1 MFRSSPPLRRLVL
14 ALSCLLGGAPAIS
27 LLACPPAQAQAAPRG
42 KTAQKNSEK
51 GRKAE
56 KASKKERAE
65 SEEKIHVVS
74 EGQTIGR
81 IAKRYKVDLQA
92 LREANDLTP
101 GSKLHLGQKLVIP
114 SDDISRPAKN
124 QRAKGGMGGE
134 SDRDR
139 EDSEPDTSRK
149 HRGKGQVESTDD
161 EVKPGFVRI
170 VNGDES
176 WEGQVLPRKGGKV
189 TSKAQQAFTRVLAPQ
204 SGKTHPIQA
213 RLIALVAAVSD
224 HFGGKTIEVVSGFRP
239 GTGKKQSKHNTGSAI
254 DFHIRGVSNTELR
267 DFCKTLKKVGV
278 GYYPNSSFV
287 HLDVRDVST
296 TWVDHSRPG
305 EAPDYHDD
313 GEGKADKA
321 DKADS
326 KKSKSDDSD
335 DKEEARPEPKAKGK
349 KAHH

>member
-1 MFRSSPPLRRLVL
+1 L
-14 ALSCLLGGAPAIS
+14 ALSCLLGAPPAIS

-42 KTAQKNSEK
+42 KTAQKGSEK
-51 GRKAE
+51 GRGKT
-56 KASKKERAE
+56 SRKERSE
-65 SEEKIHVVS
+65 PEEKIHVVS
-74 EGQTIGR
+74 EGQTIAR

-114 SDDISRPAKN
+114 SDDVERPAKN
-124 QRAKGGMGGE
+124 QRAKAGQGGE
-134 SDRDR
+134 GDRDR
-139 EDSEPDTSRK
+139 EDSEPEDRRK
-149 HRGKGQVESTDD
+149 HKGKAPSTTSDD
-161 EVKPGFVRI
+161 EEVKPGFVRL
-170 VNGDES
+170 VHGDES

-189 TSKAQQAFTRVLAPQ
+189 TSKAQQAFTRLLAPQ
-204 SGKTHPIQA
+204 SGKTHTIQA

-305 EAPDYHDD
+305 EAPDYHDE
-313 GEGKADKA
+313 GEGKGEGKSSRGDKA
-321 DKADS
+321 DK
-326 KKSKSDDSD
+326 SD
-335 DKEEARPEPKAKGK
+335 DKADDKADDRKEARPETTKTKGK
-349 KAHH
+349 KARR